1 MSSRFKDPDIPDGE
15 KTTYE
20 VSISRRRVGTATS
33 LVEHVDESFY
43 RHVLESDLS
52 ELQMTVEQTF
62 FREGGE
68 LAAATYRAESRADG
82 RVVSTEEADFQ
93 GTRHLQFGGKV
104 EAFPTNLSPVLGAMI
119 ALRGV
124 DFRRGSQA
132 TVSLWLGFSVFWPI
146 HVKVERRESVTVPAG
161 TFDSWSVK
169 LRPSFAEISGLLD
182 KVIGGLLPAFVLHFA
197 AEHPHQMLR
206 FEFPTGPFRWNPK
219 GLVEASSVG

>member
-1 MSSRFKDPDIPDGE
+1 MSKRFKDPGIPDGE

-20 VSISRRRVGTATS
+20 VSISRRRVGDATS
-33 LVEHVDESFY
+33 LIEHVDDSSY

-52 ELQMTVEQTF
+52 ELQMTVEQVF
-62 FREGGE
+62 LREDGE
-68 LAAATYRAESRADG
+68 IAAATYRAESRADG
-82 RVVSTEEADFQ
+82 RVVSTETADFRD
-93 GTRHLQFGGKV
+93 TRHLQFGGKV
-104 EAFPTNLSPVLGAMI
+104 ESFPANLTPLLGSMI
-119 ALRGV
+119 SLRGL
-124 DFRRGSQA
+124 DFRKGSQA
-132 TVSLWLGFSVFWPI
+132 TFSLWLGFSVFWPI
-146 HVKVERRESVTVPAG
+146 HVKVERREQVAVPAG

-169 LRPSFAEISGLLD
+169 LRPSFAEISGVLD